1 MTYMGKELQADDLIR
16 HFRLQPLLVEGG
28 YYVETYRAAGQIPP
42 SALPPGYAGPRSF
55 ATAIY
60 YLLTPDTF
68 SGLHRLPSDEMF
80 HFYLGDPVEMLQLRP
95 DGSGEVVLI
104 GSDWQA
110 NMHPQVLVPGG
121 VWQGCRLAA
130 GGRYTLM
137 GVTVAPGFESAD
149 FESGAREAL
158 LAQYPAF
165 ADLIR
170 ALTR

>member
-1 MTYMGKELQADDLIR
+1 MLEADDLIR
-16 HFRLQPLLVEGG
+16 QLRLQPLRIEGG
-28 YYVETYRAAGQIPP
+28 YYVETYRSAGQIPR
-42 SALPPGYAGPRSF
+42 SALPPGYGGPRSF

-95 DGSGEVVLI
+95 DGSGEVVVI
-104 GSDWQA
+104 GTDLQA
-110 NMHPQVLVPGG
+110 GMSPQVLVPGG

-130 GGRYTLM
+130 GGRYALM
-137 GVTVAPGFESAD
+137 GVTVAPGFEFAD
-149 FESGAREAL
+149 FESGSREEL
-158 LAQYPAF
+158 LARYPAF
-165 ADLIR
+165 ANLIR

>member
-1 MTYMGKELQADDLIR
+1 MFQVEDLIR
-16 HFRLQPLLVEGG
+16 HFRLQPLQIEGG
-28 YYVETYRAAGQIPP
+28 YYFESYRSAGQIPL
-42 SALPPGYAGPRSF
+42 SALPSEYGGPRSF

-95 DGSGEVVLI
+95 DGSGEVLI
-104 GSDWQA
+104 IGTDWQA
-110 NMHPQVLVPGG
+110 GMRPQVLVPGG

-130 GGRYTLM
+130 GGRYALM
-137 GVTVAPGFESAD
+137 GVTVAPGFEFAD
-149 FESGAREAL
+149 FESGSRTDL

-165 ADLIR
+165 AALIN